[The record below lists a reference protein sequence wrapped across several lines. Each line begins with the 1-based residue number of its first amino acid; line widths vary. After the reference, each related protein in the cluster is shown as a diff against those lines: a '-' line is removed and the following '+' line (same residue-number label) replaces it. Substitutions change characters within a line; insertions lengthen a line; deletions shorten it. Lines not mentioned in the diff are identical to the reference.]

1 MVHKSLSL
9 ANQNSLTFVDENME
23 VTAQFT
29 PIIEVIEDA
38 YEIPQLN
45 RKRRISALLPGD
57 YYNTDKTYRVLYL
70 KDGQNLFD
78 DNAPFGNWAIDR
90 ALADLAKEG
99 LNDIIVIAVDH
110 GGEDRITEY
119 LPYFN
124 AKVGKGEGEL
134 YIRFM
139 RETLMPYVNKK
150 YRTKTGPE
158 NTGIG
163 GSSMGGLISLF
174 AGLNYQDTFGKLMV
188 FSPSLWIAPRIFQQA
203 AHFNPQLPM
212 RMYIYAGGK
221 ESANHIPNITRFK
234 KSLLEGNKNFS
245 NIHVHVSL
253 NPLGTHSENHWREEF
268 PKALK
273 WLYYAT

>member
-1 MVHKSLSL
+1 
-9 ANQNSLTFVDENME
+9 ME
-23 VTAQFT
+23 VTAHYA
-29 PIIEVIEDA
+29 PIIEVIEQE
-38 YEIPQLN
+38 YEIPQLK
-45 RKRRISALLPGD
+45 RKRRISALLPSD
-57 YYNTDKTYRVLYL
+57 YHQTDKHYPVLYL

-90 ALADLAKEG
+90 SLENLAKEG
-99 LNDIIVIAVDH
+99 LNDVIVIAIDH
-110 GGEDRITEY
+110 GGNDRITEY

-124 AKVGKGEGEL
+124 ARVGKGEGEL

-150 YRTKTGPE
+150 YRTMSDRA

-174 AGLNYQDTFGKLMV
+174 AGLNHQDMFSKLMV

-203 AHFNPQLPM
+203 ANFNPSLATSI
-212 RMYIYAGGK
+212 YIYAGGK

-234 KSLLEGNKNFS
+234 NALLDGDKDYS
-245 NIHVHVSL
+245 KIRLHVSL
-253 NPLGTHSENHWREEF
+253 NPEGTHSENHWREEF

-273 WLYYAT
+273 WLYYAS